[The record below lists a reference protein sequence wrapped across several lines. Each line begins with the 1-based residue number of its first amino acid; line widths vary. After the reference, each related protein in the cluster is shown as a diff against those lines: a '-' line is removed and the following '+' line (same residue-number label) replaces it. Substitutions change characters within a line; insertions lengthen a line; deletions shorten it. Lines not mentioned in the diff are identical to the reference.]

1 MNKNWTKVFSSD
13 DPIEAE
19 IIKHMLENNSNDNL
33 KVITMNKQDS
43 SYKFGTIDLYV
54 DNKNIQYAKKIIRL
68 YHEQSK

>member
-13 DPIEAE
+13 KPIEAE

-54 DNKNIQYAKKIIRL
+54 EHKNIQHAKKIIRL

>member
-54 DNKNIQYAKKIIRL
+54 ENKNIQYAKKIIRL
-68 YHEQSK
+68 YHQQSK

>member
-54 DNKNIQYAKKIIRL
+54 ENKNIQYAKKIIRL